1 MKKKRMVKSWVLF
14 SLTLG
19 LALLLGL
26 GSAGQAQ
33 AKYPDKPIELMVIFP
48 AGGPTDTEI
57 RILSKY
63 AEKILGQSIAVIN
76 VPGAGGIVGWNT
88 IDQRP
93 KDGYFLTCIN
103 LPHIL
108 TFPMVQNT
116 KFNYKSFEP
125 LVLCSA
131 DPTVWAVRADSPFKT
146 LQDVLDYAKKNPGK
160 ITVGTAG
167 LYLAHHL
174 AVLQVEKEK
183 GLKFTTIP
191 FKGSAKSMAALLG
204 NKIMLLS
211 DTLSD
216 MLRLGDKV
224 RVLAV
229 AADKR
234 VSLAP
239 NLPTFKELGVKAYIP
254 SSDRGVAAP
263 AGVNPEALKVLVP
276 AFQKAA
282 RLPEYQA
289 EMKKAGY
296 VLNVMTPEQAKQAF
310 AERSQRLRD
319 LLQSLGKLKK

>member
-1 MKKKRMVKSWVLF
+1 MKRKSVMRDWVIA
-14 SLTLG
+14 SITLS
-19 LALLLGL
+19 LALLLVL
-26 GSAGQAQ
+26 GMVGQAQ
-33 AKYPDKPIELMVIFP
+33 AKYPDKPIELMVIFS

-63 AEKILGQSIAVIN
+63 AEKILGQSIAVVN

-88 IDQRP
+88 IGQRS

-103 LPHIL
+103 MPHIL
-108 TFPMVQNT
+108 TFPMVRDT
-116 KFNYKSFEP
+116 KFDYKSFEP
-125 LVLCSA
+125 LVVCSA

-183 GLKFTTIP
+183 GVKFTTIP

-204 NKIMLLS
+204 GKIMLLS

-229 AADKR
+229 GADQR

-263 AGVNPEALKVLVP
+263 AGVDPAALKVLVP

-282 RLPEYQA
+282 HLPEYQT

-296 VLNVMTPEQAKQAF
+296 VLDVMTPEQAKKAF
-310 AERSQRLRD
+310 VERSERLKA

>member
-1 MKKKRMVKSWVLF
+1 MKIKRSTKMW
-14 SLTLG
+14 SLAALVVG
-19 LALLLGL
+19 LALALATGTV
-26 GSAGQAQ
+26 GQAQ
-33 AKYPDKPIELMVIFP
+33 AKYPEKPIKLMVIFS

-63 AEKILGQSIAVIN
+63 AEKILGKNIAIIN

-88 IDQRP
+88 MPQRP
-93 KDGYFLTCIN
+93 KDGYFLAGIN
-103 LPHIL
+103 MPHIL
-108 TFPMVQNT
+108 TYPMVQNT
-116 KFNYKSFEP
+116 KFDYKSFEP
-125 LVLCSA
+125 LVVCSA

-146 LQDVLDYAKKNPGK
+146 LQDVLEYAKKNPGK

-183 GLKFTTIP
+183 GVKFTTIP

-204 NKIMLLS
+204 GKIMLLS

-229 AADKR
+229 GANER

-239 NLPTFKELGVKAYIP
+239 NLPTFKELGVNSYIP

-263 AGVNPEALKVLVP
+263 AGVDPEALKVLVP

-296 VLNVMTPEQAKQAF
+296 VLNIMTPEQAKEAF
-310 AERSQRLRD
+310 VTRTEKLKA

>member
-1 MKKKRMVKSWVLF
+1 MKSNRTVKSWVLA
-14 SLTLG
+14 SLTLS

-26 GSAGQAQ
+26 GSVGQAQ
-33 AKYPDKPIELMVIFP
+33 AKFPNKPIELMVIFS
-48 AGGPTDTEI
+48 AGGPTDTEL

-63 AEKILGQSIAVIN
+63 AEKVLGESIAVVN

-88 IDQRP
+88 VGQRS

-103 LPHIL
+103 MPHIL
-108 TFPMVQNT
+108 TFPMVQST
-116 KFNYKSFEP
+116 KFDYKSFEP
-125 LVLCSA
+125 LVMCSA

-160 ITVGTAG
+160 VTVGTAG

-204 NKIMLLS
+204 GKIMLLS

-229 AADKR
+229 GADKR
-234 VSLAP
+234 VDLAP
-239 NLPTFKELGVKAYIP
+239 SLPTFKELGVKAYIP

-263 AGVNPEALKVLVP
+263 AGVDPAALKVLVP

-282 RLPEYQA
+282 HLPEYQA

-296 VLNVMTPEQAKQAF
+296 VLEIMTPEQAKQAF
-310 AERSQRLRD
+310 VERSEQLRA

>member
-1 MKKKRMVKSWVLF
+1 MSLSKTF
-14 SLTLG
+14 SKGLLTFLTLG
-19 LALLLGL
+19 LAVLLCLGV
-26 GSAGQAQ
+26 AGQAQ
-33 AKYPDKPIELMVIFP
+33 AKYPDKPIELMVIFS
-48 AGGPTDTEI
+48 AGGPTDTEM

-63 AEKILGQSIAVIN
+63 AEKILGQNIAIVN

-88 IDQRP
+88 MSQRP

-103 LPHIL
+103 MPHIL
-108 TFPMVQNT
+108 TFPLVQNT

-125 LVLCSA
+125 LVVCSA

-160 ITVGTAG
+160 MTVGTAG

-183 GLKFTTIP
+183 GVKLTTIP

-211 DTLSD
+211 DTLSS

-229 AADKR
+229 GADQR

-239 NLPTFKELGVKAYIP
+239 DLPTFKELGVSSYIP

-263 AGVNPEALKVLVP
+263 AGVDPEALKVLVP

-282 RLPEYQA
+282 HLPEYQA

-296 VLNVMTPEQAKQAF
+296 VLNIMTPEQAEQAF
-310 AERSQRLRD
+310 VTRTEKLKA
-319 LLQSLGKLKK
+319 LLESLGKLKK

>member
-1 MKKKRMVKSWVLF
+1 MRLSKAF
-14 SLTLG
+14 SKWLMTLATLG
-19 LALLLGL
+19 LAVALCLG
-26 GSAGQAQ
+26 ATVPAQ
-33 AKYPDKPIELMVIFP
+33 AKYPEKPIELMVIFS

-63 AEKILGQSIAVIN
+63 AEKILGQNIAIVN

-88 IDQRP
+88 MPQRP

-103 LPHIL
+103 MPHIL
-108 TFPMVQNT
+108 TFPLVQNT
-116 KFNYKSFEP
+116 KFDYKSFEP
-125 LVLCSA
+125 LVVCSA

-183 GLKFTTIP
+183 GLKFTTVP

-204 NKIMLLS
+204 GKIKLLS

-229 AADKR
+229 GEEKR

-239 NLPTFKELGVKAYIP
+239 NLPTFKEQGVSAYIP

-263 AGVNPEALKVLVP
+263 AGVDAAALKVLVP

-282 RLPEYQA
+282 HLPEYQA

-296 VLNVMTPEQAKQAF
+296 VLNIMTPEQAKEAF
-310 AERSQRLRD
+310 VTRTEKLKA
-319 LLQSLGKLKK
+319 LLKSLGKLKK